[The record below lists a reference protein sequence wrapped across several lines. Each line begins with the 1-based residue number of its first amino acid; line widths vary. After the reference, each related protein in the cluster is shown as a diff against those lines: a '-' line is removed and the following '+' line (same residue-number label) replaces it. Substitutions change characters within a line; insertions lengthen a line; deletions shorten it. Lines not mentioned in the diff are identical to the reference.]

1 MGNKEMENKRKK
13 NVCVVFVPPLLELKK
28 RKGGNFVHPFLIFIL
43 AETRKKN
50 KETNFSSFGSSLANN
65 FKEEGRRKVKRF
77 GHACS

>member
-1 MGNKEMENKRKK
+1 L
-13 NVCVVFVPPLLELKK
+13 FVPPHCRELKK
-28 RKGGNFVHPFLIFIL
+28 RKERIFVHPFLIFIL

-50 KETNFSSFGSSLANN
+50 KEKNFSSFGSSLANN